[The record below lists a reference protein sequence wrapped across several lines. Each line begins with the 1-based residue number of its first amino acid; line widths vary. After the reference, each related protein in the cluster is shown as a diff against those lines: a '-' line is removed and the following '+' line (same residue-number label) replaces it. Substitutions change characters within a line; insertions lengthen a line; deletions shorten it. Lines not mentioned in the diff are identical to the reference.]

1 MSAAWNIVNG
11 KRIQFTH
18 WHVITAKLFER
29 FWLVFGAS
37 AHTVFTRCFICT
49 TENVLILRRCFAL
62 FENLYDRRRYTK
74 SYTHQPNL
82 HINRMNLYVRCHTME
97 HPRVDRL
104 STPFNGLSWKSH
116 QYNLN
121 SCINFR
127 GIAIHR
133 RRNWIWGCSRF
144 AAYSYFRFKLQF
156 ILETVPSKCPKPH
169 TTLSAHTHTL
179 ARRCSRLTAT
189 RLELVNKKENS
200 TIGWTRCCT
209 QRHHLHV
216 HSLYIKCASSNKL
229 RNVIETTNC

>member
-37 AHTVFTRCFICT
+37 AHTLFTRCFICT

-127 GIAIHR
+127 GIAIHW

-144 AAYSYFRFKLQF
+144 AAYSYFRFKLQL

-169 TTLSAHTHTL
+169 TTLSAHTHTCKTMQSVDCYKTGISKQKGKFNNRL
-179 ARRCSRLTAT
+179 NALLHTTTPSARTFIIYQMR
-189 RLELVNKKENS
+189 
-200 TIGWTRCCT
+200 
-209 QRHHLHV
+209 Q
-216 HSLYIKCASSNKL
+216 
-229 RNVIETTNC
+229 